1 MQASAFL
8 QISRHASSAAS
19 SGRIMRVLMVL
30 AEQDLAS
37 ISAANLLKGMAGASG
52 SSRLK
57 ERARPSMSR
66 YHARPTLIPS
76 PKLTSCFLKYSK
88 TCVTMLQYLLHR
100 LTVSPD
106 YSGQRSQLHKRLFV
120 PTKPLPARLA
130 LMHQVSTCLHCIS
143 YMVCRQQGLDTGKE
157 DSVCYIH
164 RVAHILRLF
173 NHCCYLHISRRKLQH
188 FL

>member
-1 MQASAFL
+1 MT
-8 QISRHASSAAS
+8 
-19 SGRIMRVLMVL
+19 
-30 AEQDLAS
+30 
-37 ISAANLLKGMAGASG
+37 
-52 SSRLK
+52 RLK
-57 ERARPSMSR
+57 ELLDVLLMRQQPA
-66 YHARPTLIPS
+66 
-76 PKLTSCFLKYSK
+76 CFLKHSK

-120 PTKPLPARLA
+120 PTKPRPARLA

-173 NHCCYLHISRRKLQH
+173 QPLLLSPSLSMQAPT
-188 FL
+188 LLVTPLG